1 MNWLILVAIAVL
13 FDSARIYIDNYISDF
28 YFKGREAVSQKLFFG
43 YAFVVVSILL
53 AVIFGIDFSVAPA
66 STFWLLF
73 LAGVLSSVAGI
84 PYYRTLE
91 LDNSTNLGI
100 FIQTAPIL
108 YLVLG
113 WLFLG
118 ETISPSQ
125 LVAFLIILAAP
136 ITIILT
142 TQKRSR
148 KVKLRAVFYAFLY
161 VLISVSG
168 NLIFVKENAS
178 DLSFPIEMSLLFMGK
193 GVGNLIIMAVC
204 RKWTRRFK
212 NVYHSS
218 HKKVLKPLFSTLSFS
233 LVKDFA
239 YRSALVLAPSVA
251 IASATSDST
260 EPIVIFFMGIILT
273 LIWPNFGREKLNRK
287 NVIVH
292 LAATVLVVIGIIIL
306 QF

>member
-53 AVIFGIDFSVAPA
+53 AVVFGIDFSVAPA
-66 STFWLLF
+66 STFWLLL

-178 DLSFPIEMSLLFMGK
+178 ALSFPIEMSLLFMGK

-218 HKKVLKPLFSTLSFS
+218 RKKVLKPLFSTLSFS

-239 YRSALVLAPSVA
+239 YRSALILAPSVA
-251 IASATSDST
+251 IASATSDSI